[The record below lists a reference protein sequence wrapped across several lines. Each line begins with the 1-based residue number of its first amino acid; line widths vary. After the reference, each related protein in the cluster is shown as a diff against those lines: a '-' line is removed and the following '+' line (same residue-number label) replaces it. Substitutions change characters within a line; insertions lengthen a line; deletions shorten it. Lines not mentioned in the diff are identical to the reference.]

1 MQTYKAWQVVGQHE
15 FDWVDR
21 ELVEPSV
28 RRGTHS
34 GIGMR
39 RLPQ

>member
-21 ELVEPSV
+21 ELVDQV
-28 RRGTHS
+28 TGGTHP